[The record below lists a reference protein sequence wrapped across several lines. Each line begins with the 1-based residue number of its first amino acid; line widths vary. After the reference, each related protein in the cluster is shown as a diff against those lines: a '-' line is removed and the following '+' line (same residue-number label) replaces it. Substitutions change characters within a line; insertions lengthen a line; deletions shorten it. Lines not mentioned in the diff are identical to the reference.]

1 MVGIRKEK
9 KKKKKAAPVPVKVKI
24 NFKLGDQVRLFDGKA
39 VGTIDS
45 IEKEKAIV
53 NYGMFTTQ
61 VRLEALDLVQA
72 AKIKK

>member
-1 MVGIRKEK
+1 M
-9 KKKKKAAPVPVKVKI
+9 
-24 NFKLGDQVRLFDGKA
+24 FDGKA

-61 VRLEALDLVQA
+61 VRLEALDLVQT
-72 AKIKK
+72 AKTKK